1 MFKERKHKT
10 HRADSLQL
18 KPQYRNCGVQ
28 TQSKRG
34 DTYFI
39 LSSSDLIKS
48 KSHPEAAFVSLCLT
62 PRSQCLL
69 LLCKLRYGAMW
80 KHRGRQAQQQGA
92 GLTELSI
99 KTLLLL
105 YLVGTLSRFYFYS
118 VCFSLTTL
126 RSLVIYHPRH
136 DVTGTMMT
144 RTTLRLCCWEIKLQ

>member
-28 TQSKRG
+28 T
-34 DTYFI
+34 FI
-39 LSSSDLIKS
+39 LSLSALIKS

-62 PRSQCLL
+62 SRTQCLL
-69 LLCKLRYGAMW
+69 LLCKLRYGAMR

-99 KTLLLL
+99 KTLNLL
-105 YLVGTLSRFYFYS
+105 YIVGTLSGFYFYS

-126 RSLVIYHPRH
+126 RSLVIP
-136 DVTGTMMT
+136 DMM
-144 RTTLRLCCWEIKLQ
+144 LLALL